1 MRELVIDII
10 RSRGE
15 TPLSDIKLTGVNR
28 KTLGGLLTRM
38 CESGVLRRRAIPSP
52 RGEQWA
58 YSIIDSDG
66 PYLRGEPDYAYFLRN
81 LGKINDAECVAS
93 DR

>member
-15 TPLSDIKLTGVNR
+15 TPMSDIKLTGVNR
-28 KTLGGLLTRM
+28 KTLGGLLVRM
-38 CESGVLRRRAIPSP
+38 CESGVLRRRSIPSP

-81 LGKINDAECVAS
+81 LGKTNDAECVAG